1 MVFDRFT
8 DDGDSEECADSE
20 QSDNQGE
27 GPTTIAGEPYRVTVT
42 DYTRVGGKRVL
53 AETESGETVAGPH
66 VRKMLESGN
75 SDPEKPLWIGY
86 NEGAQTGF
94 REAPVR
100 FPALFRHLWLSG
112 TTGAGKTTVLQ
123 NNAVQYAYAGHGFC
137 NIDPKASGDTLEL
150 LQQLPSHRLDDVIL
164 LEPGTDTYEKTIG
177 INMLDMPETDS
188 ESELEA
194 EVESRIENLRA
205 IFDSGSHQ
213 TDWGVNM
220 DTILSSVGRA
230 MLRHNADAD
239 PDERYSIIDMYF
251 LLKRATRRERFA
263 REVVE
268 EDPYMEYLLDV
279 AEMDDE
285 TIQPLTKR
293 IKDWV
298 ENAVIRKIIACREST
313 IDWDDIVNNDRILL
327 VRIPVDNED
336 IHQMVTLTVLR
347 NLWSAKK
354 RQDRDDEIPTKPYF
368 LQVDEFE
375 KVANDHLDVKGM
387 LARARSMRM
396 SVTLGTQYPGQIEE
410 EFPDTKRAM
419 ENNCNTLLALK
430 TPGEHDS
437 RLLMKRFKGYEAEDV
452 QSISLYN
459 AWTKIPL
466 AGGRES
472 EPVKIKTF
480 APYPPLRSLDE
491 VHTAIEASLDQ
502 YGTTPL
508 TDDEIQRNLKHAD
521 AGEYVDAVD
530 ETDEDG
536 TDAGSIPTRT
546 ILEGVFAAQNRPE
559 VGVDDQGFVALE
571 DAEREIERRIGD
583 TGYQSQL
590 SNAIEKTLY
599 SGEYAVVDRRSGQS
613 AVKLTDDGLVELFR
627 QDTGS
632 SASGGGDDHRVIL
645 QKSYE
650 AFTKLG
656 FVTRLPTQE
665 GDELADG
672 IADLPIDPY
681 QETARREILEKE
693 QTLRE
698 GYPAVWELSDG
709 RHVNI
714 EAETST
720 IEKPKQT
727 LTNLRK
733 AVNSG
738 RLCVFT
744 LKDESASKGEFG
756 YWGRRGEQVL
766 YDSWREGN
774 GTVIDY
780 DRLTFAS
787 SVDDGHRHFYNKAS
801 FVEFD
806 DGVYALRPTYE
817 EDIERSLEIEWQETA
832 EGIVCRDSHGSVHAR
847 FDDTYELEKPSPNAF
862 PAYYEY
868 DRSEQEFV
876 VWENGDKRLYNS
888 REELEADWKRI
899 YAPFVPEIEFDRMPS
914 EEDFVFI
921 VFPDAD
927 NESFEEPQIYEKGEV
942 RSLHRDIE
950 VRDAPSVEE
959 TGPDSAGMSVQPDRE
974 SSSDEND
981 EIDEFVQLMAGSE
994 DGVSSDEN

>member
-1 MVFDRFT
+1 MVFDRLT
-8 DDGDSEECADSE
+8 DSTDGGTEGDQQDDLPDDS
-20 QSDNQGE
+20 
-27 GPTTIAGEPYRVTVT
+27 TTVNGEPYQITAT
-42 DYTRVGGKRVL
+42 EHTRVGGKRVIT
-53 AETESGETVAGPH
+53 ETEAGETVAGPH
-66 VRKMLESGN
+66 VREMMESGVN
-75 SDPEKPLWIGY
+75 NPEKPLWVGY

-94 REAPVR
+94 REAPIR
-100 FPALFRHLWLSG
+100 FSATFRHLWLSG

-150 LQQLPSHRLDDVIL
+150 IQQLPAHRLEDVIL

-177 INMLDMPETDS
+177 INMLDMPET
-188 ESELEA
+188 ESKAELEA

-205 IFDSGSHQ
+205 IFDSGSHN

-230 MLRHNADAD
+230 MLRHNADAE

-336 IHQMVTLTVLR
+336 IHQMVTLSVLR

-354 RQDRDDEIPTKPYF
+354 RQDRDEELPTKPYF

-430 TPGEHDS
+430 TPGEQDS
-437 RLLMKRFKGYEAEDV
+437 RLLMKRFKGYEGEDV

-466 AGGRES
+466 SGGRES

-480 APYPPLRSLDE
+480 APYPPLRNQGDIQDVIRESLDR
-491 VHTAIEASLDQ
+491 

-508 TDDEIQRNLKHAD
+508 TDEEIQRNLKHAD
-521 AGEYVDAVD
+521 AGEYVEAVEGTADDEVDA
-530 ETDEDG
+530 ET
-536 TDAGSIPTRT
+536 IPTRT
-546 ILEGVFAAQNRPE
+546 ILEGVFAAQVRPE
-559 VGVDDQGFVALE
+559 IDVDDEGFVALE
-571 DAEREIERRIGD
+571 DAEREIERRMGD

-590 SNAIEKTLY
+590 SNVMEKTLY
-599 SGEYAVVDRRSGQS
+599 NGEYAVVDRRGGQS
-613 AVKLTDDGLVELFR
+613 AVKLADAGLVELFT

-632 SASGGGDDHRVIL
+632 SASGGGDDHRIIL

-656 FVTRLPTQE
+656 YITSLPTQE

-681 QETARREILEKE
+681 QETDRREILEKE
-693 QTLRE
+693 QTLHE
-698 GYPAVWELSDG
+698 EYPAVWQLSEG

-714 EAETST
+714 EAETTT

-744 LKDESASKGEFG
+744 LKDESAAKDEFG

-774 GTVIDY
+774 GTVIDH

-787 SVDDGHRHFYNKAS
+787 ATDEDGNRHFYNKAS
-801 FVEFD
+801 RVEFENGVYELRPAYD
-806 DGVYALRPTYE
+806 EDTERSITIEWVETEDGV
-817 EDIERSLEIEWQETA
+817 I
-832 EGIVCRDSHGSVHAR
+832 CRDSTGSVHAR
-847 FDDTYELEKPSPNAF
+847 FDDLENLEDPSTNAF

-868 DRSEQEFV
+868 DRAEQEFV
-876 VWENGDKRLYNS
+876 VWADGDKHIYND
-888 REELEADWKRI
+888 RGDLEADWKRV
-899 YAPFVPEIEFDRMPS
+899 YAPFVPEHEFDRMPT
-914 EEDFVFI
+914 EDDFMFV
-921 VFPDAD
+921 VFPDGD
-927 NESFEEPQIYEKGEV
+927 NPEIDEPQIYENGELQP
-942 RSLHRDIE
+942 LHRGLT
-950 VRDAPSVEE
+950 VS
-959 TGPDSAGMSVQPDRE
+959 DRH
-974 SSSDEND
+974 SDEND
-981 EIDEFVQLMAGSE
+981 FSRESSGTGVDEFLNIMAGSE
-994 DGVSSDEN
+994 DEDSNM